1 MGIFRRA
8 AALALSISALLLV
21 WTAVPAHADE
31 GCPWRVI
38 PAGGSLWQQAPWW
51 PYLVGGLCVLGGLVL
66 GILFFKRRKRDEEQP
81 VVDDKADAPE
91 PDASAS
97 S

>member
-8 AALALSISALLLV
+8 AALALSISALSLALV
-21 WTAVPAHADE
+21 AVPAHADD

-51 PYLVGGLCVLGGLVL
+51 PYLVGGLCILAGIAL
-66 GILFFKRRKRDEEQP
+66 GILFWRRRKQDEEQP
-81 VVDDKADAPE
+81 VVEDKAEAPE
-91 PDASAS
+91 PAQ
-97 S
+97 